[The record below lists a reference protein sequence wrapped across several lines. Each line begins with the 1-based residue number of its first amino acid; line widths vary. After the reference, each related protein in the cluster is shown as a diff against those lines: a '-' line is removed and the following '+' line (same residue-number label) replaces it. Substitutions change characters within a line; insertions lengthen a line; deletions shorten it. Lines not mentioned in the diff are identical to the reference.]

1 VYIESFVSYTLTSN
15 HIPYI
20 SSQGCGHIFHR
31 PISDKPTK
39 SSYIKRRA
47 RAESCCTIGQ
57 YSLLAVSHIPVI
69 GRSKMNEMLPDMT
82 QNRMLV
88 HVCVVKVKT
97 KFNKNFILINYLC
110 LFAESGCQVMPTHIV
125 LCFCFVFL
133 PLVYPM
139 LPVSLDCPY
148 LIALSVFSNVY
159 MQNIISST
167 TCRNIVYYINPHVM
181 HMDII
186 FV

>member
-1 VYIESFVSYTLTSN
+1 
-15 HIPYI
+15 
-20 SSQGCGHIFHR
+20 
-31 PISDKPTK
+31 
-39 SSYIKRRA
+39 
-47 RAESCCTIGQ
+47 
-57 YSLLAVSHIPVI
+57 
-69 GRSKMNEMLPDMT
+69 MNEMLPDMT

-139 LPVSLDCPY
+139 LPVSLDCPF